1 MLKYI
6 GKRVLLMIPVVLGI
20 SFILFTIMEFSPGD
34 PARIILGD
42 YATQEQVDELRE
54 EMGLNDTFLV
64 RYGRYV
70 LNAAQGDFGKSYRS
84 NSPVVG
90 EIAARFPVTL
100 KISLMAIVIAV
111 LIVIPVGIISAVKQY
126 SFADILSTMAAL
138 LFTSIP
144 AFWLGLLLI
153 MFLSVQ
159 HHILPSVG
167 SDTWKHLI
175 MPSLS
180 LAAAQMATII
190 RMTRST
196 MLEVIRQDY
205 IRTAKAKGASS
216 RRVVFHHAIKN
227 ALLPV
232 ITTVGLSVSNLL
244 GGALIIENV
253 FGISGLGTVMVN
265 SVKSKD
271 TPLLLGSV
279 MFAAVVAGFV
289 NLGVDVL
296 YTYVDP
302 RIKAQFIKKKKRQGA
317 RT

>member
-111 LIVIPVGIISAVKQY
+111 LIGIPVGIISAVKQY

-302 RIKAQFIKKKKRQGA
+302 RIKAQFVKKTKRQGA
-317 RT
+317 GT

>member
-54 EMGLNDTFLV
+54 EMGLNDAFLV

-84 NSPVVG
+84 NSPVAG

-111 LIVIPVGIISAVKQY
+111 LIGIPVGIISAVKQY

-302 RIKAQFIKKKKRQGA
+302 RIKAQFVKKTKRQGA
-317 RT
+317 GT

>member
-6 GKRVLLMIPVVLGI
+6 GKRLLLMIPVILGI
-20 SFILFTIMEFSPGD
+20 SFILFTIMDLTPGD

-42 YATQEQVDELRE
+42 YASQQEIDALRE
-54 EMGLNDTFLV
+54 EMGLNDNFFV

-70 LNAAQGDFGKSYRS
+70 ADAVTGDLGNSYRS
-84 NSPVVG
+84 NTPVVE
-90 EIAARFPVTL
+90 EIAARFPTTF
-100 KISLMAIVIAV
+100 KIALMAMFIAV
-111 LIVIPVGIISAVKQY
+111 LVGIPVGVVSAVKQY
-126 SFADILSTMAAL
+126 SAIDITSTVLAL

-153 MFLSVQ
+153 LLLSVKLRL
-159 HHILPSVG
+159 LPAVG

-175 MPSLS
+175 MPSIS

-205 IRTAKAKGASS
+205 IRTAKAKGAPPK
-216 RRVVFHHAIKN
+216 RVIFHHAIKN

-232 ITTVGLSVSNLL
+232 ITTVGLSISNLL

-253 FGISGLGTVMVN
+253 FGISGLGTLMVN

-271 TPLLLGSV
+271 TPMLIGSV
-279 MFAAVVAGFV
+279 MFAAVVAGIV
-289 NLGVDVL
+289 NLAVDVL

-302 RIKAQFIKKKKRQGA
+302 RIKAQFVRKKK
-317 RT
+317 